1 MYLKKNQLPTGM
13 QDTLPLEQRALRD
26 IVRAALDTFA
36 AWGYDEV
43 GTPNLEYMD
52 VFTGDVGNYEQEEMF
67 KLADATGSM
76 LVLRPD
82 LTLPMA
88 RIAASKRRTED
99 TLRLCYA
106 GSAFRFDGWEP
117 AGGLRECTQLGVEW
131 MGQTGPQVDAELI
144 ALAITALQNIGLT
157 DFQIEI
163 GQVEF
168 FKGLMEEAG
177 FSPRQAEQVRLQVES
192 KNALA
197 IELLM
202 QNARAEAGLMNT
214 IRELPALYGGAEVL
228 DKAWKMSKNVRCRT
242 AVTNI
247 RNIWEILDDFGLGAY
262 VSVDLGM
269 VNSLNYY
276 TGMIMRG
283 ISRHVGYP
291 ILTGGRYDTLI
302 GEFGKAMPAT
312 GFAFAA
318 ETMLRILRSQGG
330 LSDFAAEKLLLYIS
344 PDCRK
349 EAFAAMCG
357 LRAKG
362 IRVEQYYGDTEKLA
376 ACAAQSGARAAVFS
390 RQGLTV
396 LGEGE

>member
-1 MYLKKNQLPTGM
+1 MNLKKNQLPAGM
-13 QDTLPLEQRALRD
+13 QDTLFGEQRALRG
-26 IVRAALDTFA
+26 IVQEGLTTFA

-52 VFTGDVGNYEQEEMF
+52 VFTGDAGNYEQEQMF
-67 KLADATGSM
+67 KLTDATGSM

-88 RIAASKRRTED
+88 RIAASKCRERD

-131 MGQTGPQVDAELI
+131 MGQTDPQVDAELV
-144 ALAITALQNIGLT
+144 ALAVTTLQNIGLT
-157 DFQIEI
+157 DFQMEI

-202 QNARAEAGLMNT
+202 QSAKAEAGLMNT
-214 IRELPALYGGAEVL
+214 IRELPALYGGVEVL
-228 DKAWKMSKNVRCRT
+228 DKAWEMSRNPRCR
-242 AVTNI
+242 AALNNI
-247 RNIWEILDDFGLGAY
+247 RSIWEILDDFGLGGY

-291 ILTGGRYDTLI
+291 ILTGGRYDTLS
-302 GEFGKAMPAT
+302 GEFGKPMPAT

-318 ETMLRILRSQGG
+318 ETMLRILRNQGT
-330 LSDFAAEKLLLYIS
+330 LPAPARKRMLLYVL
-344 PDCRK
+344 PGCRK
-349 EAFAAMCG
+349 EAFAALHS
-357 LRAKG
+357 LRDEG
-362 IRVEQYYGDTEKLA
+362 IQVEQYYGDVAQLA
-376 ACAAQSGARAAVFS
+376 ACAAQTGARAAVFGG
-390 RQGLTV
+390 QGLTV
-396 LGEGE
+396 LEEGE